1 MLAVD
6 VRDLLPAGHRVWDV
20 LDLVGELDLSAFVA
34 AYRADG
40 WGRPPYDPRMMLAL
54 VVYCRGKGICSGR
67 GIEAACHDDLGARV
81 ITGNRYPDRA
91 TVDRFLDTHTQ
102 AIRALLPQ
110 TLRLGYAQDLVDVSL
125 VAGDGTKALAN
136 AAMGATV
143 DEQTLQTQI
152 TDLEQQIARAQAD
165 WDEQIASQDVPTAPT
180 LFGDTSGQAGPTAG
194 KAGKAWRR
202 LGTLTRMLHSRR
214 QALAYL
220 QAHPSTALADWRER
234 LARDEA
240 RVQRCSERLE
250 QTRAEVAA
258 ACQRRE
264 QTQARGVRIPG
275 PRPVPVEEHARVRQ
289 ARKALATATARAQA
303 TTASRPTTGKVNTTD
318 PVSRIMPGKHD
329 GFGQRHNIQAL
340 ACKGQFILAIGTH
353 DSPNDKQALTT
364 LLSRARANLDDAGI
378 TDPIGVALFDNGYA
392 SEANFTADLPV
403 DTLLVAVEKEA
414 RQTGRLRDGTSTA
427 AQAWQVMAARLD
439 DPDNR
444 ALYKRRAAIIE
455 PLFAQLFARF
465 GRGLNHRGG
474 DVDTELHLWAITHNL
489 LKISRHRRKNRRP
502 G

>member
-1 MLAVD
+1 
-6 VRDLLPAGHRVWDV
+6 
-20 LDLVGELDLSAFVA
+20 
-34 AYRADG
+34 
-40 WGRPPYDPRMMLAL
+40 
-54 VVYCRGKGICSGR
+54 
-67 GIEAACHDDLGARV
+67 
-81 ITGNRYPDRA
+81 
-91 TVDRFLDTHTQ
+91 
-102 AIRALLPQ
+102 
-110 TLRLGYAQDLVDVSL
+110 
-125 VAGDGTKALAN
+125 
-136 AAMGATV
+136 
-143 DEQTLQTQI
+143 
-152 TDLEQQIARAQAD
+152 
-165 WDEQIASQDVPTAPT
+165 
-180 LFGDTSGQAGPTAG
+180 
-194 KAGKAWRR
+194 
-202 LGTLTRMLHSRR
+202 
-214 QALAYL
+214 
-220 QAHPSTALADWRER
+220 
-234 LARDEA
+234 
-240 RVQRCSERLE
+240 VQRCSERLE

-258 ACQRRE
+258 AYQRRE
-264 QTQARGVRIPG
+264 QAEARGVKIPG

-289 ARKALATATARAQA
+289 ARTALATATARAQA
-303 TTASRPTTGKVNTTD
+303 TAASRPTTAKVNTTD

-364 LLSRARANLDDAGI
+364 LLSQARANLDAAAI

-414 RQTGRLRDGTSTA
+414 RQTGRLRDGTTTA
-427 AQAWQVMAARLD
+427 AQAWHVMATRLD

-474 DVDTELHLWAITHNL
+474 DADTELHLWAVTHNL
-489 LKISRHRRKNRRP
+489 LKISSHRRRNRRP